1 MLSYGEFLTGYRR
14 QLEAC
19 YAASRASQWSVG
31 FEDFAHAVWA
41 GVAKCA
47 TDDPG
52 QIPKLLDS
60 IHAEDLALALGC
72 AQGSEPAW
80 NTFLSHDRALLYQ
93 AAYAFAGEESQSKE
107 LADSLIAELYGV
119 DSREGAK
126 QSKFAYFHGRS
137 SLATWLRSVLYH
149 KFVNEYR
156 RTSRLE
162 PLPEGPSETIAPN
175 RAVSEGDEAR
185 YAKCLAEA
193 LEAALGGLTPADK
206 LLLGYYY
213 VQGLTLKQIGL
224 LTGDHEA
231 TVSRHLAAVTR
242 KLRKRI
248 ENHLRRVER
257 LSAHEVERCLDFA
270 SRGVTVDLARVLKPG

>member
-1 MLSYGEFLTGYRR
+1 MPSYGEFLSGYRR
-14 QLEAC
+14 HVETC
-19 YAASRASQWSVG
+19 YAASGASQWCVE
-31 FEDFAHAVWA
+31 FEDFARAVWA
-41 GVAKCA
+41 GVAKSA

-52 QIPKLLDS
+52 QIPKLLES
-60 IHAEDLALALGC
+60 IRAEDLALALGC

-80 NTFLSHDRALLYQ
+80 NTFLSRYGSLLYQ
-93 AAYAFAGEESQSKE
+93 AAHAFAGEESQSKE

-119 DSREGAK
+119 DSREGER

-149 KFVNEYR
+149 KFVNEFR

-162 PLPEGPSETIAPN
+162 PLPEGPGETIAPE
-175 RAVSEGDEAR
+175 RAVSERDEAR
-185 YAKCLAEA
+185 YAKYLGEA
-193 LEAALGGLTPADK
+193 VEAVLCGLIPADK

-213 VQGLTLKQIGL
+213 LQGMTLKQIGL

-242 KLRKRI
+242 KLRQRI
-248 ENHLRRVER
+248 ENHLRRVGR